1 MAYGTITACQTAV
14 YIALTAFVLNLAI
27 AAVLTPL
34 FERGDVQGRRRM
46 TGAGRAGVAWPRGT
60 PCPSTRSPPRASPV
74 TRAASADKG
83 TKLMDGCAQ
92 ALADLLD
99 GGLWKETHAAR

>member
-46 TGAGRAGVAWPRGT
+46 TGAGRAG
-60 PCPSTRSPPRASPV
+60 
-74 TRAASADKG
+74 AA
-83 TKLMDGCAQ
+83 
-92 ALADLLD
+92 
-99 GGLWKETHAAR
+99 